1 MRTPSASTRA
11 AATAAITLAAAVAHG
26 CGGAVA
32 PATVGEGIATAAEA
46 SIVPS
51 PVVGALRPV
60 IASAG
65 AVEREPAPAV
75 EHAPMDLREFVARY
89 RAGDALAASF
99 VRADFERVFAT
110 KRGGLDHPG
119 TNHAFADLDG
129 DGADEAI
136 AAIGDGWW
144 GGRLDVAVFA
154 PQADGFVLASR
165 WRHEGGVRGTPALRV
180 VGAGRRRWITVA
192 WGSDWGAGVQ
202 RGSSAVLEWVAGRL
216 VATLSYVSSAE
227 EVYAGED
234 PVIEWR
240 IGDLA
245 LQPASDGAG
254 TIATAA
260 LRGSFVAGDFPGG
273 DGEVALA
280 LPLRW
285 TQAQPGAAF
294 EPHAETAACL
304 DPEAIW
310 RRAARAWIAAHA
322 TTARV
327 YVRGTTAQQVSIRRT
342 CELALAAGPLPAA
355 TELLALLPPAPR

>member
-65 AVEREPAPAV
+65 AVEREAAPPVAR
-75 EHAPMDLREFVARY
+75 APTDLREFVARY
-89 RAGDALAASF
+89 RAGDALAAPLS
-99 VRADFERVFAT
+99 RADFERVFVT
-110 KRGGLDHPG
+110 KRGDLENPG
-119 TNHAFADLDG
+119 SNHAFADLDG
-129 DGADEAI
+129 DGVDEAI

-144 GGRLDVAVFA
+144 GDRLDVAVFA

-165 WRHEGGVRGTPALRV
+165 WRHDGGVRGTPALRV

-192 WGSDWGAGVQ
+192 WGSAWGAGIQ
-202 RGSSAVLEWVAGRL
+202 HGSSAWLELVAGHL
-216 VATLSYVSSAE
+216 VVAQSHLSSVE
-227 EVYAGED
+227 EICGGYG
-234 PVIEWR
+234 PVLAWSIA
-240 IGDLA
+240 DLA
-245 LQPASDGAG
+245 LESARDHDGG
-254 TIATAA
+254 VATAT
-260 LRGSFVAGDFPGG
+260 LCGSFVAGDLPGD